1 MIMNNWKFLI
11 NRLIFLLGM
20 IGSFMSA
27 TFGYSEFIINSI
39 SLDVFIIAI
48 TIEHIGIV
56 TIFLILINV
65 IIDFIKDNKKGR
77 NDGNLS

>member
-1 MIMNNWKFLI
+1 
-11 NRLIFLLGM
+11 
-20 IGSFMSA
+20 MSA

-48 TIEHIGIV
+48 TIELIGIV